1 MISFAILRRFL
12 QLIRVCMDRAIKNYG
27 YFALLSN
34 EIKDPIKALEIY
46 RNKDLVEKAFGNLKE
61 RLNFRRMEVSS
72 ELSLDGKLFVEF
84 IALIYLSY
92 FKKIMQDKNLFKNY
106 TMQGLIDEF
115 DVIEC
120 FEQPGRD
127 LRFGEVTKRQME
139 LFGMMGIALPTLL

>member
-1 MISFAILRRFL
+1 
-12 QLIRVCMDRAIKNYG
+12 
-27 YFALLSN
+27 
-34 EIKDPIKALEIY
+34 
-46 RNKDLVEKAFGNLKE
+46 
-61 RLNFRRMEVSS
+61 MEVSS

-92 FKKIMQDKNLFKNY
+92 FKKKMQDKNLFKNY
-106 TMQGLIDEF
+106 TVQGLTDEF

-139 LFGMMGIALPTLL
+139 LFRHDGNRITYFIIIEVEIQVIGDINRPDLVESIYLRVFQQIGVYFVSLCGFREIWLG